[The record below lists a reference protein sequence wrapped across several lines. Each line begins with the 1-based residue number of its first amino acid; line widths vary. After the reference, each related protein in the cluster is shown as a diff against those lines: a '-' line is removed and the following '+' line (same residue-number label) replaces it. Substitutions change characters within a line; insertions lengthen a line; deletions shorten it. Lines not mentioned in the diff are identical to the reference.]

1 MSILRIGGIASG
13 FDTNQM
19 VKDLMRAERMRVD
32 KLYQER
38 QVLEWQRNQ
47 FRDITNSVRSFR
59 DKYFNLLNPSTNM
72 MSSAALQK
80 MTADSSNTDVVTVS
94 ASADAMI
101 GDTTF
106 EVTQR
111 ATAATASQQ
120 GITVNHAGGD
130 RLSLNDTMGTISTK
144 LHAGNLDFVGGQF
157 TLTINN
163 TAIVINETDTWGDV
177 LSNIS
182 NSEAGAQ
189 ISYSTFSDTFTLTS
203 RETGAGQITTD
214 NGGNFFGAL
223 GIPVGVEPVG
233 TVREIGTAGQDANFR
248 INGFAGTRSTNS
260 FTIDGLTYTIPPGVT
275 AGTTTITTTA
285 DVDGVFN
292 TIESFVNDYNTFIDE
307 INSKLQEERFRD
319 FPPLT
324 DEQKEAMSETDIA
337 RWEEKAQSGLLRRES
352 SLENML
358 QNMRT
363 AIFDMVGTLHLTE
376 IGIET
381 SKNFQERGKLVL
393 ANDGETLR
401 QAITA
406 NPDKVAELFTR
417 SSSIAYS
424 PDLTAAQ
431 RTQRYQESGLAH
443 RLSDILNDNIRT
455 TRDSSGRKGIFLER
469 AGIGGSVTQFNNLF
483 NRQIDNVNRRIDRMH
498 EILYRREEQYHR
510 QFLSME
516 RTLQRLN
523 AQGDWL
529 TMQLNQGWG
538 GN

>member
-32 KLYQER
+32 KLYQDR
-38 QVLEWQRNQ
+38 QVLEWQRDQ
-47 FRDITNSVRSFR
+47 FRDVTNNVRSFR

-80 MTADSSNTDVVTVS
+80 MTAGSSNTDVVTVS

-101 GDTTF
+101 GDTAF

-120 GITVNHAGGD
+120 GITVNHANGD

-177 LSNIS
+177 LSNIR
-182 NSEAGAQ
+182 NSEAGVQ

-203 RETGAGQITTD
+203 REMGGGSIITD
-214 NGGNFFGAL
+214 DGGSFFTAL
-223 GIPVGVEPVG
+223 GITVG
-233 TVREIGTAGQDANFR
+233 TGGEIGTAGQDAAFR

-275 AGTTTITTTA
+275 AGTATITTTA
-285 DVDGVFN
+285 DVDGVYS
-292 TIESFVNDYNTFIDE
+292 TIESFINDYNSFIDE
-307 INSKLQEERFRD
+307 INGKLREERFRD

-324 DEQKEAMSETDIA
+324 DEQKEAMSETDVA

-381 SKNFQERGKLVL
+381 SSNFKERGKLVL
-393 ANDGETLR
+393 RNGGDTLR
-401 QAITA
+401 QAIAA

-417 SSSIAYS
+417 SSNIAYS
-424 PDLTAAQ
+424 PDLTSAQ

-455 TRDSSGRKGIFLER
+455 TRDSAGRKGTLLER
-469 AGIGGSVTQFNNLF
+469 AGIEGDITQFNNFF
-483 NRQIDNVNRRIDRMH
+483 NRQIDTVNSRIDRMH
-498 EILYRREEQYHR
+498 EMLYRREEQYHR
-510 QFLSME
+510 QFLAME
-516 RTLQRLN
+516 RALQQLH

-529 TMQLNQGWG
+529 TMQLDQGWG